1 MHLILKNSIFPPFP
15 NNLDEIHFGMGCFWG
30 VERLFWETDGVW
42 SSSVGYAGGNDP
54 SPNYEKV
61 CSGDTGHAE
70 VIKCEYNEKKISLE
84 KILNIFFL
92 IHDPTQLN
100 RQGNDIG
107 SQYRSAI
114 FLSNLNQMKIVELSL
129 AKAKKF
135 YTEKIYTEIASN
147 VTFFPAEDY
156 HQDYY
161 KKNRNSGYC
170 NILIP
175 PKLKKLK
182 EEFSEDFKEYI

>member
-1 MHLILKNSIFPPFP
+1 MN
-15 NNLDEIHFGMGCFWG
+15 
-30 VERLFWETDGVW
+30 
-42 SSSVGYAGGNDP
+42 
-54 SPNYEKV
+54 
-61 CSGDTGHAE
+61 
-70 VIKCEYNEKKISLE
+70 
-84 KILNIFFL
+84 
-92 IHDPTQLN
+92 QL
-100 RQGNDIG
+100 
-107 SQYRSAI
+107 
-114 FLSNLNQMKIVELSL
+114 KIVELSL

-170 NILIP
+170 NTLIP

-182 EEFSEDFKEYI
+182 EVFSEDFKLYI

>member
-1 MHLILKNSIFPPFP
+1 MQSIY
-15 NNLDEIHFGMGCFWG
+15 LAGGCFWCTEAVYLSVKG
-30 VERLFWETDGVW
+30 IISVKPGYMGGTTD
-42 SSSVGYAGGNDP
+42 NP
-54 SPNYEKV
+54 TYEEICK
-61 CSGDTGHAE
+61 GDTGHAE
-70 VIKCEYNEKKISLE
+70 VIKCEYNENNISLE

-100 RQGNDIG
+100 RQGNDVG

-114 FLSNLNQMKIVELSL
+114 FLSNLNQMKTVELSL
-129 AKAKKF
+129 AKAKMF
-135 YTEKIYTEIASN
+135 YKEKIYTEIASN

-170 NILIP
+170 NTLIP

-182 EEFSEDFKEYI
+182 EVFSEDFKEYI